1 VCHDTA
7 AVRLLLKMLLAG
19 LAALA
24 LLALWVL
31 WGLPS
36 RSEVAA
42 LAERN
47 PGPTALMRQRER
59 EADKKGR
66 RARRVQTWV
75 PASRISRHLVH
86 AVLSAEDQKFFG
98 HEGVDWEAVKESV
111 DANRK
116 AGRFARGGSTITQQL
131 AKNLYFG
138 TAKTPQRKLREIIVA
153 RWLEQEL
160 TKRRILELYLNV
172 IEWGDG
178 IYGAEAAAR
187 TWIGKSAAALEP
199 AQAASLAAMIPNPR
213 RINPRVNGRRHAR
226 AQRRVLWLMG
236 QAGYLGRS
244 GMGAE
249 PPPEADDEE
258 DEGDEPPAAP
268 DEPAPALETPPA
280 VETAPPAAEPSPLPE
295 ATPPPPPAT
304 PAPPEP
310 SPEGTPEPAPT
321 PTPL

>member
-1 VCHDTA
+1 MCHDTG
-7 AVRLLLKMLLAG
+7 AVRLLLKTLLAG
-19 LAALA
+19 LALLA
-24 LLALWVL
+24 LLALWVF
-31 WGLPS
+31 WGLPA

-47 PGPTALMRQRER
+47 PGPTALMKQRQREA
-59 EADKKGR
+59 EKKGR
-66 RARRVQTWV
+66 RARRVQAWV

-111 DANRK
+111 EANRK

-178 IYGAEAAAR
+178 VYGAEARRPFPSGPGSRLVPSAR
-187 TWIGKSAAALEP
+187 GRGAG
-199 AQAASLAAMIPNPR
+199 R
-213 RINPRVNGRRHAR
+213 GRGGRR
-226 AQRRVLWLMG
+226 
-236 QAGYLGRS
+236 
-244 GMGAE
+244 
-249 PPPEADDEE
+249 
-258 DEGDEPPAAP
+258 
-268 DEPAPALETPPA
+268 
-280 VETAPPAAEPSPLPE
+280 
-295 ATPPPPPAT
+295 
-304 PAPPEP
+304 
-310 SPEGTPEPAPT
+310 
-321 PTPL
+321 

>member
-1 VCHDTA
+1 
-7 AVRLLLKMLLAG
+7 VRLLSKLLLAG

-24 LLALWVL
+24 LLAVWVI

-36 RSEVAA
+36 RSDVAE
-42 LAERN
+42 LARRN

-59 EADKKGR
+59 EAGERGR
-66 RARRVQTWV
+66 RGRRVQSWV

-111 DANRK
+111 EANRR

-131 AKNLYFG
+131 AKNLYLG
-138 TAKTPQRKLREIIVA
+138 TAKTPARKLRELIVA

-160 TKRRILELYLNV
+160 TKRRILEVYLNV

-187 TWIGKSAAALEP
+187 TWLGKPAAALD
-199 AQAASLAAMIPNPR
+199 ASDAAALAAMIPNPR
-213 RINPRVNGRRHAR
+213 RINPRVNPRRHAR

-236 QAGYLGRS
+236 QAGYLGRT

-249 PPPEADDEE
+249 PPPEPADEGEDDDEAPAE
-258 DEGDEPPAAP
+258 AAGAEPAP
-268 DEPAPALETPPA
+268 VTPPPVPEPSPRPDATPEASPEPAPATPP
-280 VETAPPAAEPSPLPE
+280 AEPSP
-295 ATPPPPPAT
+295 
-304 PAPPEP
+304 EP
-310 SPEGTPEPAPT
+310 TST